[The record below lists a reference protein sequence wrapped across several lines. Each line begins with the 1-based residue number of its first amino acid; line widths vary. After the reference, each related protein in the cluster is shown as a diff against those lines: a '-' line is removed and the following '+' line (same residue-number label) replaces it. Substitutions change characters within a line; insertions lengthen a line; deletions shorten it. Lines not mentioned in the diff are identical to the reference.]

1 MSRPVDHERRRELLE
16 RATDYVIEHGIA
28 QMSLRPLADALD
40 TQAPVLLHH
49 FGSKEQLVALLL
61 TEVRARLRHVARAA
75 VVEGDDPVDAVWRW
89 ATDPAHDALYRTFFE
104 AYGLALRDPAAYQS
118 FLDTVVTDWLAE
130 LGQGGDPIA
139 ATALIALVRGLLLDL
154 LATGD
159 SERVNATYQRVA
171 PTLRGVGARR

>member
-1 MSRPVDHERRRELLE
+1 MARPVDHQRRRELLE
-16 RATDYVIEHGIA
+16 GATDYVIDHGIA
-28 QMSLRPLADALD
+28 EMSLRPLADALD

-61 TEVRARLRHVARAA
+61 NEVRARLRHVARAA
-75 VVEGDDPVDAVWRW
+75 VEEGDDPVDAVWRW

-104 AYGLALRDPAAYQS
+104 AYGLALRDPAAYQP

-139 ATALIALVRGLLLDL
+139 VTALIALVRGLLLDL

-159 SERVNATYQRVA
+159 SERVNTTYQRVA
-171 PTLRGVGARR
+171 PALRGVGARR

>member
-1 MSRPVDHERRRELLE
+1 MARPVDHERRRELLE

-28 QMSLRPLADALD
+28 DMSLRPLADALD

-61 TEVRARLRHVARAA
+61 NEVRARLRHVAHAA

-89 ATDPAHDALYRTFFE
+89 ATDPTHDALYRTFFE
-104 AYGLALRDPAAYQS
+104 AYGLALRDPGAYES

-130 LGQGGDPIA
+130 LG
-139 ATALIALVRGLLLDL
+139 
-154 LATGD
+154 
-159 SERVNATYQRVA
+159 
-171 PTLRGVGARR
+171 